1 MHHTRAHTRG
11 CHEGASRPSH
21 APARRMRDRV
31 RAHPFDRPF
40 LNPRQSTVKDGSKHT
55 LPVGV
60 EVGGVEPAAEVE
72 ASVEP
77 AADVLNVEQ
86 SRETVLRP
94 ALYQRRR
101 VGQDGAVG
109 LRRGGSEVAERSL
122 CGRVVVVERQVR
134 REVLRAAATAAA
146 ATSSLVRHHGS
157 AADAAV

>member
-109 LRRGGSEVAERSL
+109 LRRGGAEVAERSL
-122 CGRVVVVERQVR
+122 RGCVVVVERQVR
-134 REVLRAAATAAA
+134 REEVLRAAAG
-146 ATSSLVRHHGS
+146 ATSTLVRHHGS
-157 AADAAV
+157 ATDAAV